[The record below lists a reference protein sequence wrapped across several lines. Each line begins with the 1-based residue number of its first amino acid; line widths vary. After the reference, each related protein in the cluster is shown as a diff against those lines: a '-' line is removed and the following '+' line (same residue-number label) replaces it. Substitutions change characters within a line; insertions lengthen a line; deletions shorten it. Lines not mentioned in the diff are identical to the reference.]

1 MRKLMSILS
10 KILGTGAASLLDK
23 AVEVADKFIE
33 TPEEKREFMISAF
46 QNEVNDRNT
55 ARELGKNNST
65 PSVLTYVTLVIFL
78 GLGVAIF
85 TDLVNWQTLTEVQK
99 GLITTFS
106 GFFLR
111 TLGDVY
117 GYWFGSSMGSTDK
130 TKGLTKLMK

>member
-1 MRKLMSILS
+1 MSKLLNFI
-10 KILGTGAASLLDK
+10 TGGSASLIDK

-33 TPEEKREFMISAF
+33 TPEEKKAF
-46 QNEVNDRNT
+46 IEKAYEQEVEDRRA
-55 ARELGKNNST
+55 ARNLGKNKTT
-65 PSVLTYVTLVIFL
+65 PDILTYITLVIAL
-78 GLGVAIF
+78 GLATAIF
-85 TDLVNWQTLTEVQK
+85 TDLLDWQNLSEVQK

-130 TKGLTKLMK
+130 TKDLTKLMRK

>member
-1 MRKLMSILS
+1 MNPLKKL
-10 KILGTGAASLLDK
+10 LGVTTTPLIDK

-33 TPEEKREFMISAF
+33 TPSEKKAF
-46 QNEVNDRNT
+46 IEKAYDQEIEDRKA
-55 ARELGKNNST
+55 ARELGKSKTT
-65 PSVLTYVTLVIFL
+65 PDVLTYITLCIAI

-85 TDLVNWQTLTEVQK
+85 TDIIEWSTLTEVQK

-117 GYWFGSSMGSTDK
+117 GYWFGSSMGSEGK
-130 TKGLTKLMK
+130 TKDLTKLMRK